1 MSQATDYLWSFLR
14 PALGS
19 IGAAAVMGNIQAES
33 AFIPTNLQNSY
44 EKKLGMN
51 DDTYTAAVDSGAYS
65 AYSFAHDAAGYGLA
79 QWTHWSR
86 KQNLYNYLKQNGL
99 SIGSLEGQAAFLL
112 WELGQYGL
120 TKKLQAESDLW
131 QATALVLRQYEK
143 PQNQT
148 DANVTARAKL
158 AQQILDIYDKQPDPV
173 PDAPKIDL
181 KPQIEALYLIQ
192 DEIQQIIDHLK
203 EV

>member
-1 MSQATDYLWSFLR
+1 MSAATDYLWSFFQ
-14 PALGS
+14 PVLGS
-19 IGAAAVMGNIQAES
+19 VGAAAVMGNIQAES

-44 EKKLGMN
+44 EKKLGFT

-65 AYSFAHDAAGYGLA
+65 AYFFSHDSAGYGLA

-99 SIGSLEGQAAFLL
+99 SIGSLEGQASFML

-120 TKKLQAESDLW
+120 TKKLQAERDLW

-143 PQNQT
+143 PANQT
-148 DANVTARAKL
+148 DANVTSRARL
-158 AQQILDIYDKQPDPV
+158 AQQILDVYDKQPDTV
-173 PDAPKIDL
+173 PDAPKTDL

-192 DEIQQIIDHLK
+192 DEIQQIIDQLK

>member
-1 MSQATDYLWSFLR
+1 MSKATDYLWSFLR

-19 IGAAAVMGNIQAES
+19 IGAAAVMGNIQSES

-44 EKKLGMN
+44 EKKLGFG
-51 DDTYTAAVDSGAYS
+51 DAEYTAAVDSGAYS
-65 AYSFAHDAAGYGLA
+65 AYNFAHDSAGYGLA

-99 SIGSLEGQAAFLL
+99 SIGSLEGQAAFML

-120 TKKLQAESDLW
+120 TKKLQAETDLW

-143 PQNQT
+143 PANQT
-148 DANVTARAKL
+148 DANVTSRAKL
-158 AQQILDIYDKQPDPV
+158 AQQILNLYDAKPDPV
-173 PDAPKIDL
+173 PGVPKADL
-181 KPQIEALYLIQ
+181 RSQIEALYLIQ
-192 DEIQQIIDHLK
+192 DQIQSIIDHLK

>member
-33 AFIPTNLQNSY
+33 AFSSINLQNSY
-44 EKKLGMN
+44 EKKLGYN
-51 DDTYTAAVDSGAYS
+51 DVTYTDAVDKGTYTAYA
-65 AYSFAHDAAGYGLA
+65 FAHDAAGFGLC

-86 KQNLYNYLKQNGL
+86 KQNLLNYCRKNNL
-99 SIGSLEGQAAFLL
+99 SIGSLEGQAAFML

-143 PQNQT
+143 PANQT

-158 AQQILDIYDKQPDPV
+158 AQQILDTYDKQPDPV
-173 PDAPKIDL
+173 PETPKVDL
-181 KPQIEALYLIQ
+181 RAQIEALYLIQ
-192 DEIQQIIDHLK
+192 DQIGQIIEHLK

>member
-1 MSQATDYLWSFLR
+1 MSAATDYLWSFLR

-19 IGAAAVMGNIQAES
+19 IGAAAVMGNVQAES

-143 PQNQT
+143 PANQS

>member
-1 MSQATDYLWSFLR
+1 MSKATDYLWSFLR
-14 PALGS
+14 PSLGS
-19 IGAAAVMGNIQAES
+19 VGAAAVMGNIQAES

-44 EKKLGMN
+44 EKKLGFT

-65 AYSFAHDAAGYGLA
+65 AYSFAHDSAGFGLC

-99 SIGSLEGQAAFLL
+99 SVGSLEGQAAFML

-120 TKKLQAESDLW
+120 VKKLQAETDLW

-143 PQNQT
+143 PANQT
-148 DANVTARAKL
+148 DANVTSRARL
-158 AQQILDIYDKQPDPV
+158 AQQILDVYDKQPDPV
-173 PDAPKIDL
+173 PDAPKTDL

-192 DEIQQIIDHLK
+192 DEIQQIIDQLK

>member
-1 MSQATDYLWSFLR
+1 MSKATDYLWSFLR
-14 PALGS
+14 PSMGS
-19 IGAAAVMGNIQAES
+19 VGAAAVMGNIQAES

-44 EKKLGMN
+44 EKKLGFT

-65 AYSFAHDAAGYGLA
+65 AYSFAHDSAGYGLA

-99 SIGSLEGQAAFLL
+99 SIGSLEGQAAFML

-120 TKKLQAESDLW
+120 TKKLQAETDLW

-143 PQNQT
+143 PANQT
-148 DANVTARAKL
+148 DANVTSRARL
-158 AQQILDIYDKQPDPV
+158 AQQILDVYDRQPDPV

-192 DEIQQIIDHLK
+192 DEIQQIIDQLK

>member
-1 MSQATDYLWSFLR
+1 MSKATDYLWAFLR

-19 IGAAAVMGNIQAES
+19 VGAAAVMGNVQAES

-44 EKKLGMN
+44 EKKLGFT
-51 DDTYTAAVDSGAYS
+51 DDAYTAAVDAGSYS
-65 AYSFAHDAAGYGLA
+65 AYSFAHDSAGYGLA

-120 TKKLQAESDLW
+120 TKKLQAETDLW

-143 PQNQT
+143 PANQS
-148 DANVTARAKL
+148 DANVTSRAKL
-158 AQQILDIYDKQPDPV
+158 AQQILDVYDRAPDPV
-173 PDAPKIDL
+173 PDTPKVDL
-181 KPQIEALYLIQ
+181 KSQIEALYLIQ
-192 DEIQQIIDHLK
+192 DEIGQIIDHLK

>member
-1 MSQATDYLWSFLR
+1 MSKATDYLWSFLR
-14 PALGS
+14 PSLGS
-19 IGAAAVMGNIQAES
+19 IGAAAVMGNVQAES

-44 EKKLGMN
+44 EKKLGFT
-51 DDTYTAAVDSGAYS
+51 DDAYTAAVDSGAYS
-65 AYSFAHDAAGYGLA
+65 AYNFAHDSAGYGLC

-99 SIGSLEGQAAFLL
+99 SIGSLEGQAAFML

-120 TKKLQAESDLW
+120 VKKLQAESDLW

-143 PQNQT
+143 PANQT
-148 DANVTARAKL
+148 DANVTSRAKL

-173 PDAPKIDL
+173 PDAPTVDL
-181 KPQIEALYLIQ
+181 RPQIEALYLIQ
-192 DEIQQIIDHLK
+192 DQIQSIIDHLK